1 MIRTNFLRS
10 SSLVATGLCV
20 LGIAAPVNAQIFIEP
35 DDAGPF
41 LLCANSGAL
50 QISDVDDNC
59 EANTEN
65 VESLTFGSGADNV
78 ITFTN
83 TGTANFTNTTVQMS
97 GLQAYSGT
105 STFNST
111 VSFVGPS
118 VTFDTGA
125 TFQNPATFNG
135 TTTFGGAAD
144 FNAAITTSGITNT
157 GSIGTQNLNVDNSF
171 TATDATI
178 TNLVVNNG
186 ITITSPSTI
195 NMGGNRIHGVA
206 AGVAATDAVNVAQ
219 LAEVAEDTFFLDAI
233 TSIHTDQ
240 IEAIQAVDATQTSQ
254 IAALEA
260 TSLSFGSDINTLF
273 DLRRSDR
280 RDMKQ
285 GVASAMAMAAA
296 PMPSGPGRIAYA
308 VNGATFRGEYAV
320 GGSLTYRLNTRA
332 PMAVNVGFSYAGNK
346 NNGARIG
353 VAGEF

>member
-41 LLCANSGAL
+41 LLCASSGAL

-65 VESLTFGSGADNV
+65 VESLTFGSGANNV

-125 TFQNPATFNG
+125 TFNG
-135 TTTFGGAAD
+135 SASFGEP
-144 FNAAITTSGITNT
+144 ISTQGIFNT
-157 GSIGTQNLNVDNSF
+157 GSISSTNVFAANG
-171 TATDATI
+171 
-178 TNLVVNNG
+178 G
-186 ITITSPSTI
+186 ITDLSSASVDIELSLSMQNGANI
-195 NMGGNRIHGVA
+195 DMGGNQIHNVA
-206 AGVAATDAVNVAQ
+206 TGTAATDAVNVAQ
-219 LAEVAEDTFFLDAI
+219 LNAVNAEVAEDIFFLDAV
-233 TSIHTDQ
+233 TSAHTDQ
-240 IEAIQAVDATQTSQ
+240 ITAIQAVDATQTSQ

-260 TSLSFGSDINTLF
+260 TNLSFGSDINTLF
-273 DLRRSDR
+273 DLRKSDR